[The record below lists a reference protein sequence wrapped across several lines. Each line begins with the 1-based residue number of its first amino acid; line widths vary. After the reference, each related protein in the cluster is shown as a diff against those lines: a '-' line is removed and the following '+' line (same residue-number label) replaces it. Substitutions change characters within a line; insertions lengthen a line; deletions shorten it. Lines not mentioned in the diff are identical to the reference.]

1 MYSSA
6 GEDSGVRACP
16 GSRSSTANPQRSGG
30 TSGFLGIIS
39 PYSPAWF
46 TRTSSRHWRPCPNIR
61 HLQPRETKGPVSF
74 PDREGCSSRA
84 PSPPLSL
91 IFHPG
96 PPEGGI
102 AMGTYSL
109 LLAGRYSP
117 GSDPKSC
124 GGPSHTLYQPRS
136 GTRGG
141 ARRSAPSLPSPPVPR
156 PRARG
161 GPPQAGFRA
170 SAWRLASLRFAIR
183 WLALQTQ
190 LPSDTGLLERSELQ
204 FHVLWNFLFTHFMV
218 FSWSQLCTETI
229 KLNKQAG

>member
-1 MYSSA
+1 MGLTSPPSSHPFPTFTHRFVSNTSSANCNALVTGKTDFHLRTFFPASIRLGATCSRRPKGNGIFQPVATVSMYSSA

-16 GSRSSTANPQRSGG
+16 GSRYAASPQRSGG
-30 TSGFLGIIS
+30 TSGLLRVIS

-46 TRTSSRHWRPCPNIR
+46 TRSSSRHRRPCRNIR

-91 IFHPG
+91 IFHPR

-109 LLAGRYSP
+109 LLADRYSP

-124 GGPSHTLYQPRS
+124 RGPSHTLYQPRS
-136 GTRGG
+136 GTGGG
-141 ARRSAPSLPSPPVPR
+141 ARRSAPSLPR
-156 PRARG
+156 PRA
-161 GPPQAGFRA
+161 
-170 SAWRLASLRFAIR
+170 
-183 WLALQTQ
+183 
-190 LPSDTGLLERSELQ
+190 
-204 FHVLWNFLFTHFMV
+204 
-218 FSWSQLCTETI
+218 
-229 KLNKQAG
+229 